1 MVVGL
6 EHHLADAGAGQP
18 CGLEALDLPEVLHL
32 AGLAGGDALH
42 VEGEERLAALR
53 HADPQREGQ
62 VLQVDGRSRIGRRQ
76 DEELGVLQHEAAHAL
91 GDLLAGQHAREVCV
105 TGDQLP
111 LPPDVVLG
119 ALLLLQVRIVALA
132 GLLVLLCLAKH
143 LLSLALPVQECRLAA
158 GGVAKVA
165 DGEAALRAQPQLL
178 AIGVARH
185 VQLARLLLD
194 EVPPGGPG
202 CLLASLRGELQGIEV
217 RRRARAAGSPSVAA
231 GHRHVHRA
239 HRCHCEVNAGGWCG

>member
-6 EHHLADAGAGQP
+6 EHHLADAGARQP
-18 CGLEALDLPEVLHL
+18 LGLEPLDLPKVLHL
-32 AGLAGGDALH
+32 VRLAGGGALH
-42 VEGEERLAALR
+42 VQGEERLPALG
-53 HADPQREGQ
+53 HADAEGERQ
-62 VLQVDGRSRIGRRQ
+62 VLQVDGRGGIGGGE
-76 DEELGVLQHEAAHAL
+76 DAELGVLQHQAAHAL
-91 GDLLAGQHAREVCV
+91 GDLLAGQHAVQVEVA
-105 TGDQLP
+105 GDQL
-111 LPPDVVLG
+111 LPPADVVLR
-119 ALLLLQVRIVALA
+119 ALLLLQVRVAALT
-132 GLLVLLCLAKH
+132 GLLVLLGLAQH
-143 LLSLALPVQECRLAA
+143 QLGLALAVQEGLLAA